1 MGLVSPGR
9 QLVILKCR
17 CSRAFALYRC
27 HVIAHRTAA
36 VPAYAIRRCQLSAV
50 SSARTK
56 PRCAQDDRVRAT
68 AAAEKND
75 PGHWKYSP
83 EWWGTQA
90 GGWGHDSGTTVF
102 AQSSHCG
109 NGEVSLCESF
119 ASAKLQTR
127 CSSQDAMQVTVTAHI
142 ASPLSDLE
150 SAEQQQWRVL
160 RFNDTRQSVS
170 RVAVQQN
177 SHTLHATADC
187 LAFEYLKTMASAG
200 WPCFMLRWLSCNYNV

>member
-1 MGLVSPGR
+1 M
-9 QLVILKCR
+9 ILKSR

-27 HVIAHRTAA
+27 HVTAHRTAA
-36 VPAYAIRRCQLSAV
+36 VPAYATRRCQLSAA

-56 PRCAQDDRVRAT
+56 SHCAQSDRLRAI

-75 PGHWKYSP
+75 PGHWRYSP

-90 GGWGHDSGTTVF
+90 EGWGHDSGTTVF
-102 AQSSHCG
+102 AQNSHCG
-109 NGEVSLCESF
+109 NGEVRLCQSFESI
-119 ASAKLQTR
+119 KLLTR

-142 ASPLSDLE
+142 ASPLSGLDT
-150 SAEQQQWRVL
+150 AEQQQWRVL

-170 RVAVQQN
+170 RVALQQN
-177 SHTLHATADC
+177 SHILHAAADC

-200 WPCFMLRWLSCNYNV
+200 WAFLMLH

>member
-1 MGLVSPGR
+1 MSRAKLGLLTPGQ
-9 QLVILKCR
+9 QLVNLKYR

-27 HVIAHRTAA
+27 HVTAHRIAA
-36 VPAYAIRRCQLSAV
+36 LPAYAARPRQLSAA

-56 PRCAQDDRVRAT
+56 PHCAQGDRVRAT

-109 NGEVSLCESF
+109 NGEVRRCQSFEST
-119 ASAKLQTR
+119 KLQTK
-127 CSSQDAMQVTVTAHI
+127 CSSQDAMQVTVTAHV
-142 ASPLSDLE
+142 ASPLSGLD

-170 RVAVQQN
+170 RVAVQHN
-177 SHTLHATADC
+177 SHIVHATADC

-200 WPCFMLRWLSCNYNV
+200 WAFFMLR